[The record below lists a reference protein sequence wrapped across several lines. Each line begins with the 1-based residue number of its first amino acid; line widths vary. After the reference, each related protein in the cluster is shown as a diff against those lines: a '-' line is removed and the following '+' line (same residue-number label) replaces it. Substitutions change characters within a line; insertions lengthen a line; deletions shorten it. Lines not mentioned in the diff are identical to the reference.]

1 MNFDI
6 IINMDR
12 VYKYLWNISK
22 LLVDGIESYENYM
35 MWQKQTTN
43 IKDEI
48 REEWNLIYSI
58 RNEIEHPK
66 NLTTTFFERI
76 GNNIIVPQIIYKN
89 KKYDL
94 LQLAT
99 KSIQCVYIFVKAIIG
114 ASILYS
120 KYVVPFTDEERTK
133 IFLNE
138 KNKMKNLDV

>member
-120 KYVVPFTDEERTK
+120 KYVVAFTDEERTK